1 MRNFKLRYITI
12 AAMLFSLLAFTGGDE
27 KEKNQILVDIIT
39 QGLDR
44 NHYSKVDIDDGF
56 SEKTYK
62 LFIERLDYNKR
73 FLLKSDIDELSYFHD
88 KIDDEIR
95 LRTYMFLNR
104 AIELLDIRTVE
115 VKIIYKDVLSKPFD
129 FALKEDFELDAEKR
143 GYSEDM
149 DEMRN
154 LWRKML
160 KYQVMSRILDMERE
174 QEKAIEKSD
183 TVEIKSFEVFEEK
196 ARKKVLKSH
205 DDWFHRI
212 DQLNYADRRAI
223 FLNSI
228 TSSFDPHSTFFPP
241 KDKANFDI
249 AMSGQLEGIGATLT
263 SKEGYITVQRIVP
276 GSASWK
282 QGELEAKDKIIKV
295 AQGEDEA
302 VDIIDMRLDDAVKLI
317 RGPKGTEVRLTV
329 KKIDGSITIIP
340 IVRDVVIIEE
350 TYASSMIIENDEKYG
365 YIKLPK
371 FYFDVNKKDARNCF
385 EDIEVEVEKL
395 KNENVDGIVFDL
407 RNNGGGS
414 LQDVVKIAGLFIKEG
429 PVVQVKTRNRPA
441 YIFKD
446 EDSDIQYDGPLVVL
460 VNNFSASASEIFA
473 AAMQDY
479 GRAVIVGSASTFGKG
494 TVQRIINF
502 DSVLPASL
510 DYLKPLG
517 AMKVTMQKFYRI
529 NGETT
534 QLEGVIPDIILP
546 DNYSYIEVGEK
557 EMDYPLKYDKIENAE
572 YDLYNNSFP
581 KKLQTLK
588 KLSQSR
594 TDKNQS
600 FKLIDENAKR
610 LKNNRDKT
618 IVSLN
623 FVIFKKVS
631 EQLKEEGENYK
642 DIAKEPTGLNIESL
656 TVDILEIGNDT
667 LKVKRVETMQKDL
680 GKDVY
685 LFEAVEILDD
695 LRKK

>member
-1 MRNFKLRYITI
+1 MKLFKLKYIMMF
-12 AAMLFSLLAFTGGDE
+12 AMLFSLLAFTGGDE
-27 KEKNQILVDIIT
+27 NEKNQVLVDIVT
-39 QGLDR
+39 QGLIR
-44 NHYSKVDIDDGF
+44 NHYSKVEIDDSF

-73 FLLKSDIDELSYFHD
+73 FLLKSDIEELSYFHD
-88 KIDDEIR
+88 KVDDEIS

-104 AIELLDIRTVE
+104 AVELLDIRTAE
-115 VKIIYKDVLSKPFD
+115 IKTIYQDVLSKPFD
-129 FALKEDFELDAEKR
+129 FTLKEEFEFDAEKR
-143 GYSEDM
+143 DYSIDM
-149 DEMRN
+149 AEMRE

-160 KYQVMSRILDMERE
+160 KYQTMTRVLDMEKE
-174 QEKAIEKSD
+174 QEKALEKSD
-183 TVEIKSFEVFEEK
+183 TVTVRDFKYFEEK

-205 DDWFHRI
+205 NDWFHRI
-212 DQLNYADRRAI
+212 DQLNYADRRSI

-263 SKEGYITVQRIVP
+263 SKDGYITVSRIVP

-295 AQGEDEA
+295 AQGEEEP
-302 VDIIDMRLDDAVKLI
+302 VDIVDMRLDDAVKLI

-329 KKIDGSITIIP
+329 KKIDGSIIIIP

-350 TYASSMIIENDEKYG
+350 TYASSMIIEDDYKYG

-385 EDIEVEVEKL
+385 EDIAIELEKL
-395 KNENVDGIVFDL
+395 KKEKVEGIVFDL

-441 YIFKD
+441 YVFKD
-446 EDSDIQYDGPLVVL
+446 EDPKLQYDGPLVVL
-460 VNNFSASASEIFA
+460 VNHFSASASEIFA

-479 GRAVIVGSASTFGKG
+479 DRAVIVGSSSTFGKG

-502 DSVLPASL
+502 DNVLPASL

-529 NGETT
+529 NGKTT

-546 DNYSYIEVGEK
+546 DNYKYIEVGEK
-557 EMDYPLKYDKIENAE
+557 EMDYPLKYDNIE
-572 YDLYNNSFP
+572 DVRYNIYSDDFEA
-581 KKLQTLK
+581 KLKTLK
-588 KLSQSR
+588 LYSQKR
-594 TDKNQS
+594 IKQNQT
-600 FKLIDENAKR
+600 FKLIDDNAKR
-610 LKNNRDKT
+610 LKRRRDET

-623 FVIFKKVS
+623 YVKFKKFD
-631 EQLKEEGENYK
+631 EQLKLEGDKYK
-642 DIAKEPTGLNIESL
+642 DIAKEPTGLNIENL
-656 TVDILEIGNDT
+656 TIDIEAIGNDT
-667 LKVKRVETMQKDL
+667 LKINRTETLQKDL

-695 LRKK
+695 LIRK